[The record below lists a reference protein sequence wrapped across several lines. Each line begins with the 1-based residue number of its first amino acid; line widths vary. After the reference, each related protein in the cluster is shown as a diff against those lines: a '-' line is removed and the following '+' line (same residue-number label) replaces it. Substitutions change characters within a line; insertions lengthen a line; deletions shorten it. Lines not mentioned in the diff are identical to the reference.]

1 VSATTTDPSRTA
13 AGAGQPYELPPEL
26 LIDTGVARRIIDEFI
41 RGHLEQTGFARIVL
55 GLSGGLDSALVAYLV
70 AEAIGPVNLLCVL
83 MPYRTSSPESRGD
96 AEEVVRVLSCE
107 SQVIDITHIVD
118 GYFEE
123 AIPGEEAEVGRR
135 GNFAARARMAVLYDR
150 SVTWNGLVV
159 GTGNKT
165 EALLGYTTI
174 FGDNAAA
181 LLPIGDL
188 YKSQVRQLAAEM
200 GIPAAI
206 LRKPPTADL
215 WPDQTD
221 EGELGLTYSDVDRL
235 LYWMVDQR
243 RTRRQL
249 LAMGFDGAVVD
260 RVAAIV
266 SANEFKR
273 QTPPVAK
280 LTTRTPGVDYLYPRR
295 RPKSLPAG

>member
-1 VSATTTDPSRTA
+1 
-13 AGAGQPYELPPEL
+13 
-26 LIDTGVARRIIDEFI
+26 
-41 RGHLEQTGFARIVL
+41 
-55 GLSGGLDSALVAYLV
+55 
-70 AEAIGPVNLLCVL
+70 
-83 MPYRTSSPESRGD
+83 MPYRTSSPESHSD
-96 AEEVVRVLSCE
+96 AEDVVRVLGCE
-107 SQVIDITHIVD
+107 SELVDITQIVD
-118 GYFEE
+118 GYFEG
-123 AIPGEEAEVGRR
+123 AIASEEATVGRR

-174 FGDNAAA
+174 YGDNAAA
-181 LLPIGDL
+181 LMPIGDL

-200 GIPAAI
+200 GVPEAI

-221 EGELGLTYSDVDRL
+221 EGELALTYSDVDRL

-249 LAMGFDGAVVD
+249 LAMGFDGDVID
-260 RVAAIV
+260 RVARIV
-266 SANEFKR
+266 AVNEFKR

-295 RPKSLPAG
+295 RPKTLPGG